1 MGKLKGNLRLLHD
14 KIMVCDMNF
23 GEEVTSSG
31 IVLQSDNAKREG
43 VHPRWARVW
52 GVGPEQ
58 TDVKV
63 GDWILVEHGRWTRG
77 VTVVEQDG
85 TETVIRR
92 IDPNAILMVT
102 DEDPGDNPGGNPD
115 EVDFPLISDIQLI
128 TNEVVLDSS
137 GNPTARLLFRI
148 HNSSGQVLKGVNAKV
163 GKK

>member
-1 MGKLKGNLRLLHD
+1 MTIPKISTTDVTNTPPIAVIKGSLDDQNIGDNYKVVISANIAAASFGNLLASDDLS
-14 KIMVCDMNF
+14 N
-23 GEEVTSSG
+23 GEV
-31 IVLQSDNAKREG
+31 DA
-43 VHPRWARVW
+43 A
-52 GVGPEQ
+52 PE
-58 TDVKV
+58 
-63 GDWILVEHGRWTRG
+63 
-77 VTVVEQDG
+77 
-85 TETVIRR
+85 
-92 IDPNAILMVT
+92 DP